1 MIISVGQYIY
11 IIKNCCFYRGNM
23 NYNSDKPIEIL
34 KQDLLGRTTFSRQLG
49 EAINSYDGKDGLVF
63 GLFCIK

>member
-1 MIISVGQYIY
+1 
-11 IIKNCCFYRGNM
+11 M
-23 NYNSDKPIEIL
+23 NYNSGKLIENP
-34 KQDLLGRTTFSRQLG
+34 KQDLLGRTIFSRQLG